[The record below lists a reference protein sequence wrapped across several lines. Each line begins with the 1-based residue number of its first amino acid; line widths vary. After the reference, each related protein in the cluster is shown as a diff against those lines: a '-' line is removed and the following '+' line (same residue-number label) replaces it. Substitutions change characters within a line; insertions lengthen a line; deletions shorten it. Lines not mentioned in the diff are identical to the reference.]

1 MNDGITV
8 LRITPYLFRPGVWP
22 VAYDPIG
29 GIHVQV
35 WRITK
40 ALQKAGIS
48 QTVLTSHIPGSR
60 RDQEFS
66 DTLRVESVGISF
78 PKFIFRTLIGGSWFF
93 SIAKRLLKGRLNHDI
108 VHIHYNSWLWCRLL
122 SEIAHRL
129 HIPVV
134 VTLNSQLWVSRSP
147 RWLVTGRHFNL
158 SLWVDRWA
166 LRKCDCLVSLT
177 EKEATFWT
185 NELALNPERV
195 FVIPDTIDPEK
206 FRVKI
211 DNTILCKIR
220 KRFNIPNNKK
230 IVTYIGRLRS
240 EKGWQDLPEITEEV
254 CDADA
259 FMLICGDGPDRRKL
273 ENAMPKNR
281 KENGWCI
288 TGFLDPDEI
297 KAVLHITDVFVMP
310 SRREAFGSVLL
321 EVMAAGVPAI
331 AYAVGGIVEVAGTP
345 KAIRLIPP
353 MDKFAFVQAIL
364 ELLTDPK
371 QCEYLI
377 EQGHRRVEDFSIKHA
392 TEETL
397 RCYQSLL
404 IPNFTKDAQM
414 AERISG

>member
-1 MNDGITV
+1 M
-8 LRITPYLFRPGVWP
+8 
-22 VAYDPIG
+22 
-29 GIHVQV
+29 
-35 WRITK
+35 
-40 ALQKAGIS
+40 
-48 QTVLTSHIPGSR
+48 
-60 RDQEFS
+60 
-66 DTLRVESVGISF
+66 
-78 PKFIFRTLIGGSWFF
+78 
-93 SIAKRLLKGRLNHDI
+93 
-108 VHIHYNSWLWCRLL
+108 
-122 SEIAHRL
+122 
-129 HIPVV
+129 
-134 VTLNSQLWVSRSP
+134 
-147 RWLVTGRHFNL
+147 
-158 SLWVDRWA
+158 
-166 LRKCDCLVSLT
+166 
-177 EKEATFWT
+177 
-185 NELALNPERV
+185 

-240 EKGWQDLPEITEEV
+240 EKGWQDLPEITEAV

-273 ENAMPKNR
+273 ENAMPINR

-297 KAVLHITDVFVMP
+297 KAVLQIADVFVMP

-353 MDKFAFVQAIL
+353 MDKFAFIKAIL

-397 RCYQSLL
+397 PKCFKKTRC
-404 IPNFTKDAQM
+404 D
-414 AERISG
+414 EE